1 MSDEEKWLGK
11 IIKAEFGFGG
21 YDDAMI
27 GLTLQFQG
35 QVYTTQDFKGVWS
48 TDRSQHAK
56 WTEEDR
62 VQQVFEAV
70 WLLKDTL
77 AKAKR
82 KHVGQ
87 LVGVPVEV
95 TSGGNMIKSWRVL
108 EEVL

>member
-1 MSDEEKWLGK
+1 MSERQWLGK
-11 IIKAEFGFGG
+11 ITKAEFGFGG

-27 GLTLQFQG
+27 GLSLTFEG
-35 QVYTTQDFKGVWS
+35 SGYGTSSFKGTWS
-48 TDRSQHAK
+48 IERSERAM

-62 VQQVFEAV
+62 VQEIFEAV

-77 AKAKR
+77 SKAKK

-95 TSGGNMIKSWRVL
+95 TCEGNMLKSWRVL